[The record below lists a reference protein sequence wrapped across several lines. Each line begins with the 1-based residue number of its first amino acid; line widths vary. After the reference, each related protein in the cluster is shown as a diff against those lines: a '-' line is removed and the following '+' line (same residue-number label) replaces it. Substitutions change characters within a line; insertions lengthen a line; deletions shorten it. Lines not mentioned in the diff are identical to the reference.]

1 MHLQRTSHAKPS
13 TIRFCTV
20 LWMYAPSDMQRQ
32 QVLTAYYDQ
41 SLWQSVN
48 CETGMESGEGRWCG
62 GADVNE
68 PEVVSR
74 MVM

>member
-1 MHLQRTSHAKPS
+1 
-13 TIRFCTV
+13 
-20 LWMYAPSDMQRQ
+20 MYAPSDMQRQ